1 MGTPI
6 VLLIQSIYVL
16 TRKNHASLPSFCF
29 SSPQIFRGD
38 FTYPS
43 SIAICVYSKTRR
55 AALNYPFPCQRPTLR
70 KEKFKFS
77 KTCISPLSF
86 QNIYPKK
93 KLLLKKQ
100 REFSKK
106 RFWYFFYQTFIF
118 CHAFSLTKEFQ
129 KKTLRTKGDFKL
141 CSKYGWAGR
150 SYFTAFY
157 QFTGAY

>member
-6 VLLIQSIYVL
+6 VLLLQSIYVL

-86 QNIYPKK
+86 LKYIPKK
-93 KLLLKKQ
+93 ITALKKTTGV
-100 REFSKK
+100 F
-106 RFWYFFYQTFIF
+106 
-118 CHAFSLTKEFQ
+118 
-129 KKTLRTKGDFKL
+129 KKTILVLFLSNLYFLPCIFPYKRIPKKNTPNE
-141 CSKYGWAGR
+141 GR
-150 SYFTAFY
+150 F
-157 QFTGAY
+157 